1 MEFFSG
7 LHPVMQSFLATLF
20 TYGVTALG
28 AAVVFFFKG
37 ANRRLMDGL
46 MGFGAGVMIAASF
59 FSLLSPAVEMC
70 SRLGQS
76 GWLVTG
82 VGFLLGGGFI
92 LLGEVLLSRSS
103 FLEAAAPHGS
113 KRVGRC
119 LLLIFAITLHNIPEG
134 MAIGVAFG
142 TVGAGGDLIGS
153 ALLALGI
160 GLQNFPEGASVSLP
174 LRREGVSRS
183 KSFFFGQLSGLVEPV
198 SAVVGCAAALLVQG
212 VLPFLRAFSAG
223 AMVTVV
229 AAELIP
235 EASQSHKLL
244 AAAGV
249 TAGFCLMMMLD
260 VGLG

>member
-7 LHPVMQSFLATLF
+7 LHPVLQSFLATLF

-37 ANRRLMDGL
+37 ASRRLMDGL

-70 SRLGQS
+70 GKLGQS

-82 VGFLLGGGFI
+82 LGFLLGGGFI

-103 FLEAAAPHGS
+103 FLEAASPGAS

-119 LLLIFAITLHNIPEG
+119 VLLIFAITLHNIPEG

-183 KSFFFGQLSGLVEPV
+183 KSFFFGQLSGVVEPI

-212 VLPFLRAFSAG
+212 ILPFCWPFLPG
-223 AMVTVV
+223 
-229 AAELIP
+229 P
-235 EASQSHKLL
+235 W
-244 AAAGV
+244 
-249 TAGFCLMMMLD
+249 
-260 VGLG
+260 

>member
-1 MEFFSG
+1 M
-7 LHPVMQSFLATLF
+7 
-20 TYGVTALG
+20 
-28 AAVVFFFKG
+28 
-37 ANRRLMDGL
+37 
-46 MGFGAGVMIAASF
+46 
-59 FSLLSPAVEMC
+59 
-70 SRLGQS
+70 
-76 GWLVTG
+76 
-82 VGFLLGGGFI
+82 
-92 LLGEVLLSRSS
+92 
-103 FLEAAAPHGS
+103 
-113 KRVGRC
+113 
-119 LLLIFAITLHNIPEG
+119 IFAITLHNIPEG

-212 VLPFLRAFSAG
+212 VLPFLLAFSAG

>member
-7 LHPVMQSFLATLF
+7 LHPVLQSFLATLF

-37 ANRRLMDGL
+37 ANRQLMDGL

-70 SRLGQS
+70 SKLGQS

-103 FLEAAAPHGS
+103 FLEAASPGAS

-153 ALLALGI
+153 TLLALGI

-183 KSFFFGQLSGLVEPV
+183 KSFFFGQLSGVVEPI
-198 SAVVGCAAALLVQG
+198 SAVVGCATALLVQG
-212 VLPFLRAFSAG
+212 ILPFLLAFSAG

-235 EASQSHKLL
+235 EASEHHKLL

-249 TAGFCLMMMLD
+249 TVGFCLMMMLD

>member
-198 SAVVGCAAALLVQG
+198 SAVVGCTAALLVQG
-212 VLPFLRAFSAG
+212 ILPFLLAFSAG